1 MKRSILTALATS
13 VLLWCAFTGF
23 GYLKL
28 GVMLDTSV
36 QFSRA
41 GFWLHLFLSLAP
53 YLVCGVIAAVLRVGG
68 QHNATCLAALIYLAA
83 AGLAVFLTFSLRLPV
98 YHDGNRVYGTNSIF
112 MPPIESA
119 YLLFFFSA
127 YTFSRGI
134 TKRRR
139 QQ

>member
-1 MKRSILTALATS
+1 MKRSVLTALAMS

-53 YLVCGVIAAVLRVGG
+53 YLVCGVIAAVL
-68 QHNATCLAALIYLAA
+68 HATDERKATFAAALLYLAA
-83 AGLAVFLTFSLRLPV
+83 TMLAFFLATRLRLPV
-98 YHDGNRVYGTNSIF
+98 YNDGNRVYGTNSIF

-119 YLLFFFSA
+119 YLLFFFST

-134 TKRRR
+134 TKRRKTK
-139 QQ
+139 

>member
-1 MKRSILTALATS
+1 MKRSVLTALAMS

-23 GYLKL
+23 GYLEHTVL
-28 GVMLDTSV
+28 LDHSV
-36 QFSRA
+36 TFSR
-41 GFWLHLFLSLAP
+41 GDFWTNFILILAP
-53 YLVCGVIAAVLRVGG
+53 YLLCAVVAAVLRVGEP
-68 QHNATCLAALIYLAA
+68 QNATFPAALIYLAA

-127 YTFSRGI
+127 YTFSRSI